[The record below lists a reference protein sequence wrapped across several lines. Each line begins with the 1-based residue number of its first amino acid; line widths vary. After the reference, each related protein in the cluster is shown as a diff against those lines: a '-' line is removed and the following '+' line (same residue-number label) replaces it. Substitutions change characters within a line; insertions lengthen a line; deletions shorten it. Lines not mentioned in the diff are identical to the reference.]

1 MKCES
6 DTARALCRVVHSRG
20 AGSSARDTRRPSR
33 DWFSAGILAVIH
45 PGVGAHRSGQGPWH
59 DREISAETLPFGDGT
74 LGALVLFDV
83 LHHLLAPGRFFP
95 EATRVLR
102 TGGRVIMCESYVGPF
117 SYPVCTSSCTTSR
130 WTWVST
136 PAGTGCGVRARPLR
150 FEPSYPDI
158 ALRPRPGRLSA
169 GFFSP
174 HAFGAELSRVRR
186 VSTKTASAVAAL
198 ENLASRRS
206 DDSRGIVPL
215 DRLPDP
221 VSPGTRVR

>member
-1 MKCES
+1 MPS
-6 DTARALCRVVHSRG
+6 VVHSRG

-45 PGVGAHRSGQGPWH
+45 PGVGARRSGQGPWH

-169 GFFSP
+169 GFS
-174 HAFGAELSRVRR
+174 ALTLSGPSYPASGGFRRRPLLPLPLWRILRR
-186 VSTKTASAVAAL
+186 VEATIPEA
-198 ENLASRRS
+198 
-206 DDSRGIVPL
+206 
-215 DRLPDP
+215 
-221 VSPGTRVR
+221 